1 MKTAEQRKIDDRP
14 CRTSNEDLM
23 NRALKNYEEASRV
36 AHHWDSNIPK
46 AIKFYFKHK
55 EIEQGEETKCPKC
68 GGKVEP
74 TLYAYAESQCTKCK
88 YIISEGERQF
98 KDTDKRKR
106 ASWNDVKEKYLEFH
120 KMDSFTE
127 NMAIDID
134 FGYWLVSEYASQS
147 GYSEVTDEEIDE
159 FIESHPGNMRSFI
172 IDTAVSEG
180 FREGAK
186 AMRDGKI
193 GEQMK

>member
-55 EIEQGEETKCPKC
+55 EIEQGEEKMKKYLNKPLTEKERKIAHN
-68 GGKVEP
+68 
-74 TLYAYAESQCTKCK
+74 TWLESQ
-88 YIISEGERQF
+88 F
-98 KDTDKRKR
+98 VDTDKRKR
-106 ASWNDVKEKYLEFH
+106 ARWNDVKEKYLEFH

-159 FIESHPGNMRSFI
+159 FIELHPGNMRSFI

-193 GEQMK
+193 GEQIK

>member
-55 EIEQGEETKCPKC
+55 EIEQGEEKMKKYLNKPLTEKERKIAHN
-68 GGKVEP
+68 
-74 TLYAYAESQCTKCK
+74 TWLESQF
-88 YIISEGERQF
+88 E
-98 KDTDKRKR
+98 DTDKRKR
-106 ASWNDVKEKYLEFH
+106 VKEFCKANINPRLDKNYDVHLTGEELFNLLLEF
-120 KMDSFTE
+120 
-127 NMAIDID
+127 
-134 FGYWLVSEYASQS
+134 SQQR
-147 GYSEVTDEEIDE
+147 EVTDDEIEEWAEKWELNDKVWE
-159 FIESHPGNMRSFI
+159 
-172 IDTAVSEG
+172 DTIMPYVKTG
-180 FREGAK
+180 LKEGAK

-193 GEQMK
+193 GEQIK